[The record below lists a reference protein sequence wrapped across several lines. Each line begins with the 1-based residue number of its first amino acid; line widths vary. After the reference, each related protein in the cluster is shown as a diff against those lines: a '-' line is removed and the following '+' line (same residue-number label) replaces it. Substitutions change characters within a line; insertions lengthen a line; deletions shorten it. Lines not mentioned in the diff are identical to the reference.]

1 MNLLA
6 VSNDVFALMFG
17 GVGLLASSL
26 VAFLTFQKGAGGKR
40 SLEADTPW
48 YSVSSKA
55 ALKKCRPNMR
65 HSGAN

>member
-26 VAFLTFQKGAGGKR
+26 VAFLTFQKGAGGKQ
-40 SLEADTPW
+40 SLEADTPVVL
-48 YSVSSKA
+48 SVKQSSSQEMPSKHA
-55 ALKKCRPNMR
+55 A
-65 HSGAN
+65 